1 MRIRHFVHQDHP
13 AEVVY
18 VGDDQHAER
27 DHQDALP
34 QLAAIDH
41 VCAERHADDDRADH
55 RDQSAYGGDECPE
68 NDVVH
73 AQQPV
78 DQAGRERLRQHDDRD
93 AERVAED
100 DRLDFLLEQTE
111 ALALEGHV
119 GVDVPLHFA
128 TLEQHEVEDD
138 EHHEYVCREAVG
150 RVDQRRYH
158 FRQESSR
165 VLEQIL
171 GDGFETDQFV
181 QPDHLL
187 FEKADDFR
195 RVDVGNL
202 GRNHF
207 VDQKAESQQQDRR
220 A

>member
-1 MRIRHFVHQDHP
+1 MRIRHPVHQDHP
-13 AEVVY
+13 AEVVH

-27 DHQDALP
+27 DHQDTVP

-41 VCAERHADDDRADH
+41 VRAERYADYDRADH
-55 RDQSAYGGDECPE
+55 RDQSAYGGDERPK
-68 NDVVH
+68 NDIVH
-73 AQQPV
+73 SQQPV

-93 AERVAED
+93 AERIAED
-100 DRLDFLLEQTE
+100 DRLDLLLEQAE
-111 ALALEGHV
+111 AFALEGQV
-119 GVDVPLHFA
+119 GVDVPLHLASF
-128 TLEQHEVEDD
+128 EQHEVEDD
-138 EHHEYVCREAVG
+138 EHHEYVCRETVG

-165 VLEQIL
+165 VLEQVL
-171 GDGFETDQFV
+171 GNGREAYQLV
-181 QPDHLL
+181 QSDHLL
-187 FEKADDFR
+187 FEEADDFR